1 DTQQVL
7 KQHKQA
13 AGVYQELLNSKA
25 LPQRTEELFQR
36 LATAHHLAGDYAASD
51 QACVAFRN
59 AYPKSTLLPAVLF
72 RYAENAY
79 FTAQAAEKKPDL
91 PNRGAELKRL
101 YDEVI
106 KRYQEIVDK
115 YPEFARVQL
124 ARYGLAMGYYRKGD
138 IEKAKEILDTIPDAE
153 RTGELAVVSYQIAD
167 CILRLVPAKIEDDAI
182 AAGRA
187 LEQLQTAAGLLES
200 FAAAHQ
206 TNPACADALLKLGHC
221 PQRLATL
228 LAQPPDRAKALAAAR
243 AAYEQLMQRFP
254 KDMLFPNAV
263 FERAK
268 VLAQANDVNGAV
280 NELRR
285 FTSDPLKATS
295 VAPLAVLRL
304 ATLL

>member
-1 DTQQVL
+1 
-7 KQHKQA
+7 
-13 AGVYQELLNSKA
+13 
-25 LPQRTEELFQR
+25 
-36 LATAHHLAGDYAASD
+36 
-51 QACVAFRN
+51 
-59 AYPKSTLLPAVLF
+59 
-72 RYAENAY
+72 
-79 FTAQAAEKKPDL
+79 FTAQATEKKPDL

-138 IEKAKEILDTIPDAE
+138 IEKAKEILDSIPDAE
-153 RTGELAVVSYQIAD
+153 RTGDLALVSYQIAD
-167 CILRLVPAKIEDDAI
+167 CTLRLLPAKIEDDAI

-187 LEQLQTAAGLLES
+187 LEQLQTAAALLES

-206 TNPACADALLKLGHC
+206 TNPVSADALLKLGHC
-221 PQRLATL
+221 QQRLATL

-243 AAYEQLMQRFP
+243 TAYEQLMQRFP
-254 KDMLFPNAV
+254 KAAPFPQAV

-268 VLAQANDVNGAV
+268 VLAQANDLNGSI

-285 FTSDPLKATS
+285 FTNDPLKAS
-295 VAPLAVLRL
+295 PIAPMAVVRL
-304 ATLL
+304 AALLRGQNQAQQAADVLNQCRQQHEAGLKIDPARAEWVATLQYQHGLALKEAGKR